1 MTDLNYYS
9 PLTSINE
16 SEQNSLGKLHDE
28 FNNAIGIANV
38 SQDTMISSYMSAN
51 ASKKACYTE
60 CPIEQSR
67 KQNSIKNPSK
77 CIPVEGIIQM
87 SGDQTIM
94 PWGRTKNQDYKIWVE
109 NCAGMNESECDEA
122 GRCEMK
128 VPTNPECVPDERVGK
143 MKGTS
148 RNNDY
153 TVWELRCGSL
163 NEQECESKT
172 EWPNGSG
179 GRCNNLLKDEAILF
193 KNKVNSCKA
202 GCDLKWPGIQGVDS
216 GQTIGIYTDVN
227 GKKNDI
233 TQCGELSK
241 YGQEG
246 FTSAPDPDCTD
257 KFKFRTQMRVH
268 KQLGYKYCYNDKKCT
283 SDDTRQEADKEGLC
297 HKSSWEVHP
306 LTGESLNN
314 WPPASAATSADLV
327 AACQDAG
334 TTNGVNNPEIEPTGD
349 FLITNRKKEKI
360 AISKLQSIQNKVKNS
375 IQLINSTNLNVNSL
389 YKIKNTDLLKQLVS
403 YEQASNKLLNTGSN
417 LNTLG
422 AQQSDSLLKKNS
434 INMNYYLWLTLAIS
448 VLGVAIAKIK

>member
-77 CIPVEGIIQM
+77 CIPVESIIQM
-87 SGDQTIM
+87 SGDQTMM

-246 FTSAPDPDCTD
+246 FTSA
-257 KFKFRTQMRVH
+257 
-268 KQLGYKYCYNDKKCT
+268 
-283 SDDTRQEADKEGLC
+283 
-297 HKSSWEVHP
+297 
-306 LTGESLNN
+306 
-314 WPPASAATSADLV
+314 ATSANLV

-434 INMNYYLWLTLAIS
+434 INMSYYLWLTLAIS